1 MCKKAMLLQISP
13 TLLKLTAKWA
23 KEAAAS
29 SILTRCGA
37 AAPRQAKLTR
47 MEPLMRGTP
56 VDPTVRK
63 TETTSIGRA
72 GLKATPVEQGSGST
86 TIWVSPDLP
95 LTFRFSGDRQPEI
108 NPVWLN
114 ALCSG
119 ASSEGGLFLISEKDA
134 EAQAKITALD
144 SQNN

>member
-1 MCKKAMLLQISP
+1 MGYLSYGFGNEYELDDRTLAHLQAAIGQKLRKKEYFFV
-13 TLLKLTAKWA
+13 TW
-23 KEAAAS
+23 
-29 SILTRCGA
+29 
-37 AAPRQAKLTR
+37 
-47 MEPLMRGTP
+47 
-56 VDPTVRK
+56 
-63 TETTSIGRA
+63 
-72 GLKATPVEQGSGST
+72 ATPVEQGSGST

-95 LTFRFSGDRQPEI
+95 LTFRFSGNRQPEI